1 MGIFYWKVTAEEN
14 PTGSIAM
21 SYGTKEG
28 PMEATSAMDTTAG
41 ITEEIATTIDS
52 TRENTS
58 ESGGGLLTVDTGSP

>member
-1 MGIFYWKVTAEEN
+1 
-14 PTGSIAM
+14 M
-21 SYGTKEG
+21 SYGTKDG